1 MTALAKKVAVAG
13 NGAIARLDAVDW
25 SAVARDLNER
35 GFAVIS
41 RALPANACAD
51 VRALYREPRLFRS
64 RIVMARHGFGAGEYQ
79 YFAYP
84 LPAEIEALRQGLY
97 LRLAPIANSWAEML
111 GSDRRYPETLDAFL
125 AQCHAPGQTRPTPLL
140 LTYGEGDYNR
150 LHQDLYGG
158 VQFPLQAAALLS
170 VPSDDFD
177 GGEFVLTETTPRKQ
191 TRAEVVPLRQGDM
204 VIFAV
209 NHRPVASAKGFARV
223 AMRHGVSTIRRGSR
237 MTLGIIFH
245 DAA

>member
-1 MTALAKKVAVAG
+1 MRAAPKAAAPDS
-13 NGAIARLDAVDW
+13 GAAACLDAVDW
-25 SAVARDLNER
+25 AAVERDLGER
-35 GFAVIS
+35 GFASIS
-41 RALPANACAD
+41 GAFTAGECAD
-51 VRALYREPRLFRS
+51 ARALYQEPALFRS

-84 LPAEIEALRQGLY
+84 LPTPVEAWRQGLY
-97 LRLAPIANSWAEML
+97 GRLAPIANRWSEALSLEV
-111 GSDRRYPETLDAFL
+111 RYPATLPAFL
-125 AQCHAPGQTRPTPLL
+125 SRCHEQGQMRPTPLL
-140 LTYGEGDYNR
+140 LTYGVGDYNR

-158 VQFPLQAAALLS
+158 VQFPLQAAVLLS
-170 VPSDDFD
+170 APGDDFD
-177 GGEFVLTETTPRKQ
+177 GGEFVLTETAARKQ
-191 TRAEVVPLRQGDM
+191 TRAEVVPLGQGDM

-209 NHRPVASAKGFARV
+209 NHRPQRSAKGYSRV